1 MRILDQ
7 HKLVR
12 ELKDFVGKMTSAE
25 RYDFEMMQKR
35 DKDEEELD
43 QLAWARLEAMH
54 KRLVVK
60 KSKKDIEELFRKMI
74 SSPDQEKGDSK

>member
-1 MRILDQ
+1 MRVLEQ

-12 ELKDFVGKMTSAE
+12 ELKDYVGKMTSAE
-25 RYDFEMMQKR
+25 RYEFEMMQKR

-43 QLAWARLEAMH
+43 QIAWAKLEAMH

-60 KSKKDIEELFRKMI
+60 KSKKDIEELFRRMTSNPNEENGNDK
-74 SSPDQEKGDSK
+74 

>member
-12 ELKDFVGKMTSAE
+12 ELKDYVGKMTSAE
-25 RYDFEMMQKR
+25 KYDFEMMQKR

-43 QLAWARLEAMH
+43 QIAWSKLEALH
-54 KRLVVK
+54 KRLVVR
-60 KSKKDIEELFRKMI
+60 KSKQEIEELFRKM
-74 SSPDQEKGDSK
+74 SSNPNQEKGNG

>member
-25 RYDFEMMQKR
+25 KYDFEMMQKR

-43 QLAWARLEAMH
+43 QLAWARLETMH
-54 KRLVVK
+54 TRLVVK
-60 KSKKDIEELFRKMI
+60 KSKKDIEELFRKMT
-74 SSPDQEKGDSK
+74 SNSNHEKGNT

>member
-12 ELKDFVGKMTSAE
+12 ELKDYIGKMTSSE
-25 RYDFEMMQKR
+25 KYDFEMMQKR

-43 QLAWARLEAMH
+43 QLAWERLETMH

-60 KSKKDIEELFRKMI
+60 KTKKDIEELFRKMT
-74 SSPDQEKGDSK
+74 SNPDQEKGDSL

>member
-12 ELKDFVGKMTSAE
+12 ELKDHVGKMTSAE
-25 RYDFEMMQKR
+25 KYDFEMMQKR

-43 QLAWARLEAMH
+43 QLAWARLEALH

-60 KSKKDIEELFRKMI
+60 KSKKDIEELFRRMT
-74 SSPDQEKGDSK
+74 SNPDQKKGDN

>member
-12 ELKDFVGKMTSAE
+12 ELKDYVGKMTSAE
-25 RYDFEMMQKR
+25 KYEFEMMQKR

-43 QLAWARLEAMH
+43 HIAWSKLEALH

-60 KSKKDIEELFRKMI
+60 KSKQEIEEMFRKMT
-74 SSPDQEKGDSK
+74 SNPNQEKGNS

>member
-12 ELKDFVGKMTSAE
+12 ELKDHVGKMSSAE

-43 QLAWARLEAMH
+43 QIAWAKLEALH

-60 KSKKDIEELFRKMI
+60 KSKKDIEELFRKMT
-74 SSPDQEKGDSK
+74 SHPNQEKENN